1 MDQNEKFLT
10 GWMAYFLSNL
20 DPRMCRANAGVFL
33 PEVILN
39 DKEREKLLKQ
49 IKDKIRTD
57 KRASKY
63 LYKSRTKGRAIS
75 LESKEIRLILDDVL
89 VVMAHREDLFVREIL
104 DLVKAPLIKYKKY
117 IKIKCDSSDKF
128 DELARLFKLNDCE
141 KKFLIF
147 QYLRQTNND
156 FSISFDD
163 KEIKSE
169 STMAKVLGSS
179 QRDVILALRWD
190 GNLYKYVLKERYS
203 DCFKLNSYILSYFSG
218 NGSPSEFFY
227 KEHAGETFDVNSFP
241 VNQKDVEMLSSL
253 LAKNKGGLNIL
264 FHGQAGAGKTE
275 LAKSIAKVLNKKVYF
290 INDENREDGVKK
302 RLTAI
307 DACLNTIDID
317 NSIIVVDEADSLLNT
332 WCSFL
337 ISGENVEKG
346 FINKTL
352 EQTTAKIIW
361 ITNSVYRIETSVLRR
376 FAFSLKFKR
385 MTKKQRTLMWDNV
398 LKQKDL
404 EGFLD
409 KSEITELS
417 EKYQVNA
424 AGIALAING
433 VQPIIKETD
442 KENVKSKMETILKN
456 HEDLLYDI
464 SSKKITNNSLNY
476 SIEGLNTDVDPKYV
490 LNVLDS
496 FRSNKVAGIRN
507 MNVMLSGAPGT
518 GKTEFARYLARELE
532 MDMVSKTASEL
543 ISCYIGDTEK
553 NIRDAFEEARDQGAM
568 LFIDEADTFLYPR
581 ESAQRSWEISHTNE
595 MLCQIES
602 FEGVLICATNFYKN
616 LDAASIRRFNIKV
629 NFDYLDDK
637 GNFIFY
643 KKLLS
648 NLVGITNDDELT
660 RAGLGSIRNLTPG
673 DFKVVYQKNFYLKDL
688 NHDKLISDLL
698 LESNNKRHLISK
710 KVGFN

>member
-1 MDQNEKFLT
+1 
-10 GWMAYFLSNL
+10 
-20 DPRMCRANAGVFL
+20 
-33 PEVILN
+33 
-39 DKEREKLLKQ
+39 
-49 IKDKIRTD
+49 
-57 KRASKY
+57 
-63 LYKSRTKGRAIS
+63 
-75 LESKEIRLILDDVL
+75 
-89 VVMAHREDLFVREIL
+89 
-104 DLVKAPLIKYKKY
+104 
-117 IKIKCDSSDKF
+117 
-128 DELARLFKLNDCE
+128 
-141 KKFLIF
+141 
-147 QYLRQTNND
+147 
-156 FSISFDD
+156 
-163 KEIKSE
+163 
-169 STMAKVLGSS
+169 
-179 QRDVILALRWD
+179 
-190 GNLYKYVLKERYS
+190 
-203 DCFKLNSYILSYFSG
+203 
-218 NGSPSEFFY
+218 
-227 KEHAGETFDVNSFP
+227 
-241 VNQKDVEMLSSL
+241 
-253 LAKNKGGLNIL
+253 
-264 FHGQAGAGKTE
+264 
-275 LAKSIAKVLNKKVYF
+275 
-290 INDENREDGVKK
+290 
-302 RLTAI
+302 
-307 DACLNTIDID
+307 
-317 NSIIVVDEADSLLNT
+317 
-332 WCSFL
+332 
-337 ISGENVEKG
+337 
-346 FINKTL
+346 
-352 EQTTAKIIW
+352 
-361 ITNSVYRIETSVLRR
+361 
-376 FAFSLKFKR
+376 